1 MGEANEIAAHS
12 IKAGVETRE
21 GKRGE
26 IESGQCHRH
35 KTDGKLK
42 SVGRILPESWGGRV
56 CRLTNETEN
65 QLNFLA
71 LASSFRKEHCR
82 Q

>member
-1 MGEANEIAAHS
+1 MGESNEIAAHS

-42 SVGRILPESWGGRV
+42 LVEKFLLKVGEDGL
-56 CRLTNETEN
+56 CRLTIEAEERT
-65 QLNFLA
+65 L
-71 LASSFRKEHCR
+71 
-82 Q
+82 